1 MKPPSFKP
9 RERLAIGARLSLAL
23 EGNTMNRL
31 NRIAAALA
39 LGLASAAPVVMA
51 QTTGGPVLEYPAV
64 ADIVAPVTTQFGIY
78 FKAAIQFSLLAVAGF
93 VAWRYMKKTANK
105 V

>member
-1 MKPPSFKP
+1 MQNFT
-9 RERLAIGARLSLAL
+9 RTATAL
-23 EGNTMNRL
+23 VLT
-31 NRIAAALA
+31 
-39 LGLASAAPVVMA
+39 GLAFIAPMALA
-51 QTTGGPVLEYPAV
+51 QTTSGPVLEYPAV
-64 ADIVAPVTTQFGIY
+64 ADIVAPVTTQFGLY